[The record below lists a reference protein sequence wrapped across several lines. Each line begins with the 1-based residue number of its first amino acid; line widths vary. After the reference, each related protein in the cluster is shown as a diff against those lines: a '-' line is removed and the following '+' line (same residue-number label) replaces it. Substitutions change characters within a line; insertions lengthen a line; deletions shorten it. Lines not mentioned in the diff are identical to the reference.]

1 MVIEAKDHSGV
12 MQFVLVN
19 DVELEIPGVN
29 EPLKVLVKT
38 SQWNPDGH
46 CSLTFKSLT
55 ACGASPDTFAQDL
68 GAIHRS
74 DS

>member
-1 MVIEAKDHSGV
+1 MHER
-12 MQFVLVN
+12 
-19 DVELEIPGVN
+19 
-29 EPLKVLVKT
+29 
-38 SQWNPDGH
+38 NPFMLSRCHLLIGEHTIVGIDARIA
-46 CSLTFKSLT
+46 